1 MPAGIK
7 LTVDSLPFPRSLADE
22 YVPRNRTGLLMKTKF
37 NVTSLGY
44 VGWVRRGGK
53 LAHRPGYGIGA
64 CAARQT
70 GDVEVYQSCIR
81 TGDIGAVLLF
91 YKLAELSINW
101 SPFSNLYRFDCH
113 TFLPV

>member
-22 YVPRNRTGLLMKTKF
+22 YVPRNRNGLLMKTKF

-53 LAHRPGYGIGA
+53 LTGQAMGLGLVLRG
-64 CAARQT
+64 RQ
-70 GDVEVYQSCIR
+70 EM
-81 TGDIGAVLLF
+81 
-91 YKLAELSINW
+91 
-101 SPFSNLYRFDCH
+101 
-113 TFLPV
+113 